1 MPFPEKFR
9 ALIELTEGQ
18 VTVPDFV
25 YLSYGVCAAEE
36 DSCGWGGWII
46 EGATNLLRDK
56 EVTVEADTEQRCP
69 VCGKQVFRTEV
80 LKRFRVEP
88 EWSRG
93 EIDYEVVPI
102 TFAKSK
108 HKSSSRRKSKE

>member
-25 YLSYGVCAAEE
+25 YLSYGVCAVEE
-36 DSCGWGGWII
+36 DSCGWVGWII
-46 EGATNLLRDK
+46 EDTTKRTGDR

-69 VCGKQVFRTEV
+69 MCGKLVFRTEV
-80 LKRFRVEP
+80 LKRFRLEP

-93 EIDYEVVPI
+93 EIDYEIAPI
-102 TFAKSK
+102 TFAKS
-108 HKSSSRRKSKE
+108 SSGRKSKK